1 MFCALLLLRALLLVF
16 CLVNIYYSNNFVYL
30 CATKVENKFFMEN
43 SVNTSFSRREK
54 QIADLLARG
63 MSEKEIAIKLNISV
77 ATVNNHTRNIR
88 NKFGLT
94 KNSEIILLYIAQ
106 RNGKH
111 FSLRDI
117 KEYGISI
124 ILVMINVCLFNKGF

>member
-1 MFCALLLLRALLLVF
+1 MCPLTASGVAFGFLISKHL
-16 CLVNIYYSNNFVYL
+16 YSNNFVYL